1 MQPPSD
7 EGKPG
12 KITMKIGFITPFNP
26 ELSGL
31 AHLGRQYLEGF
42 QTVLEMLN
50 NDDTLAVDFMGI
62 ERDSGR
68 NPSQACRDVATSFAK
83 SGVVAV
89 IGGYR
94 SICSM
99 KAADVLGKKHIYSFT
114 VTKKMATCAWQT
126 VFLAEL
132 VRVNQ

>member
-12 KITMKIGFITPFNP
+12 KITMKIGFITPFHP
-26 ELSGL
+26 ELTGL
-31 AHLGRQYLEGF
+31 AHLGRQYLEAF

-50 NDDTLAVDFMGI
+50 NDDSLAVDFMGI
-62 ERDSGR
+62 EKDSGP
-68 NPSQACRDVATSFAK
+68 NPSQTCQDVARSFAK
-83 SGVVAV
+83 SGVAAV

-99 KAADVLGKKHIYSFT
+99 KAADVLGKGIESGVAPEGGQRGLHPP
-114 VTKKMATCAWQT
+114 VG
-126 VFLAEL
+126 E
-132 VRVNQ
+132 R

>member
-7 EGKPG
+7 TGKPG
-12 KITMKIGFITPFNP
+12 KITLKIGFITPFHP
-26 ELSGL
+26 ELAGL
-31 AHLGRQYLEGF
+31 AHLGRHYLEAF

-50 NDDTLAVDFMGI
+50 NDNSLAVDFMGI
-62 ERDSGR
+62 EKDSGT
-68 NPSQACRDVATSFAK
+68 NPSQTCQDVAKSFVK

-99 KAADVLGKKHIYSFT
+99 RAADVLGT
-114 VTKKMATCAWQT
+114 VHCNLTIWCI
-126 VFLAEL
+126 LES
-132 VRVNQ
+132 